1 MKMKWFNS
9 QGVVGVR
16 NREDP
21 PIKERPLSSQ
31 KGINKCLNCKKPLK
45 ECKGKCVFSK
55 EEL

>member
-16 NREDP
+16 KQEDP
-21 PIKERPLSSQ
+21 SIKERPLSSQ
-31 KGINKCLNCKKPLK
+31 KGINKCLTCKKPLE